1 MTTSHAYDIHG
12 IISVVSDAALPEL
25 ESFRVHKTIEQPTIR
40 VRIGKPKNSNGHSA
54 NGHST
59 NGHSANGHESNGFAT
74 NGSSNGHS
82 ANGHVTNVLG
92 SNGHASNG
100 HASNGHS
107 PSETKKISFA
117 EWTGWHGFSIEITR
131 GNPIEVSASALLGKS
146 PHVLYTNVVEPILR
160 WTFVERGYALVHGAC
175 VACGDDAYLITART
189 DTGKTTTI
197 LRTLDSQPNFDFLSD
212 DLTIVSPDG
221 RVLTYPKPLTIS
233 RHTLVAVKT
242 PLLSRKERTGLFFQS
257 RLHSRS
263 GRRFGLLLTKS
274 GMPMATTNAVIQ
286 RLVPPPKFPV
296 ERLVPQVKVASSAKL
311 AGLIVIQRGGSG
323 EVKLAPD
330 EALEILMAN
339 CEDSYGFPPYA
350 DIKSFLYGSDGY
362 DLRPVERLVVASALS
377 GLPATLIKSET
388 RDWWQRLPAFVSS
401 SVGSTQPRVV
411 SVTANQMAV
420 PVKAG

>member
-1 MTTSHAYDIHG
+1 MTNSHAYDIHG

-25 ESFRVHKTIEQPTIR
+25 EAFRVHKTIDQPTIR
-40 VRIGKPKNSNGHSA
+40 VRIGKPKRSNGYAA

-59 NGHSANGHESNGFAT
+59 NGYSTNGHTSNGHAS
-74 NGSSNGHS
+74 NGSSKGHS
-82 ANGHVTNVLG
+82 SNGHVTNVLG
-92 SNGHASNG
+92 ANGHTSNGHAP
-100 HASNGHS
+100 A
-107 PSETKKISFA
+107 ETTMVSFS

-131 GNPIEVSASALLGKS
+131 GNPIEVSASTLLGKS

-175 VACGDDAYLITART
+175 VACGEDAYLITART

-212 DLTIVSPDG
+212 DLTIISPDG

-286 RLVPPPKFPV
+286 RLVPPPKYPV
-296 ERLVPQVKVASSAKL
+296 ERLVPQVKVTSSAKL
-311 AGLIVIQRGGSG
+311 AGLIVIERGGSG

-350 DIKSFLYGSDGY
+350 DIKSFLYGSDGF

-377 GLPATLIKSET
+377 GKPATLIRSET

-401 SVGSTQPRVV
+401 SVGSVQPQLV

>member
-1 MTTSHAYDIHG
+1 MTASHAYDIHG

-25 ESFRVHKTIEQPTIR
+25 ESFRVHKAIDQPTIR
-40 VRIGKPKNSNGHSA
+40 VRIGKPNRSNGHSA
-54 NGHST
+54 NGHS
-59 NGHSANGHESNGFAT
+59 A
-74 NGSSNGHS
+74 
-82 ANGHVTNVLG
+82 
-92 SNGHASNG
+92 NGHASNG
-100 HASNGHS
+100 HATNILASNGHANGHAS
-107 PSETKKISFA
+107 NGHAPAETKKISFS

-131 GNPIEVSASALLGKS
+131 GDPIEVSASALLGKS

-160 WTFVERGYALVHGAC
+160 WTFVERGFALVHGAC
-175 VACGDDAYLITART
+175 VACGEDAYLITART

-212 DLTIVSPDG
+212 DLTIISPDG
-221 RVLTYPKPLTIS
+221 RVLPYPKPLTIS

-242 PLLSRKERTGLFFQS
+242 PLLSRKERSGLFFQS

-296 ERLVPQVKVASSAKL
+296 ERLVPQVKVAPSAKL
-311 AGLIVIQRGGSG
+311 AGMIVIERGGNG
-323 EVKLAPD
+323 EVNLAPD

-377 GLPATLIKSET
+377 GKPATLIRSET
-388 RDWWQRLPAFVSS
+388 RDWWQRLPAFVSCS
-401 SVGSTQPRVV
+401 IESVQPRLLTVAG
-411 SVTANQMAV
+411 SQAAV
-420 PVKAG
+420 PVQVG